1 MKFEHFIKE
10 KGSNDI
16 SDSKKESEVFKESYV
31 NDYFP
36 ESYQKEVL
44 PIIEIIKPDN
54 MSLSEY
60 QEQVSQ
66 DLFESVKKREV
77 SRGRL
82 ISDPEEIV
90 KEAMEVLV
98 ARLKSVLEDNRDYKY
113 SSKKKLDKEL
123 VKKAKIALL
132 FLNDNSD
139 IKEYYKNINERGF
152 IDLESIRGYIAGGD
166 RNSNKFT
173 ESDID
178 SLLKTKYA
186 ASLTSTQNDRMYYLG
201 DYGNIESVPNS
212 LVIGLV
218 QAGEENFGY
227 KNHFSTIE
235 NGLKLAE
242 KHKYSNECLER
253 LLSVNCDRICLE
265 SSDKFSGQV
274 IEKILRSGFSY
285 SDREGYGNLLKTDL
299 GLSYNDRDVLN
310 YLNTLGLS
318 DEDYTKYLDA
328 AIKHTIGYQLRQNL
342 GTYLNDNGESRYFK
356 KEIFDNLH
364 QVEMDTQL
372 KNDLENFAVIKKTVS
387 DGYVGL
393 ALATPV
399 CREYVKKYAL
409 NNYKDFINDISEHDQ
424 EHLVSEYLKTEDK
437 IKYAEKLIDKG
448 EEYLLVKFHRMFH
461 NHSLG
466 KDVFDKLNE
475 KNLVPSLKGELFI
488 FKDLSEQD
496 ALEFIDRDRVNIFI
510 KNIEYFNLS
519 EEFLHTHRVQE
530 TALLEFRQ
538 RVFGIYPGE
547 AREVCDKI
555 PFPVEKIND
564 IVIEA
569 INKKIKEERID
580 WACSVIMAF
589 PEIKPLLKEEKFYQG
604 AISKLNTSNYPG
616 YIADIFECFPL
627 PKENLND
634 EKLVLKIINTL
645 SKNLYCFNGDNE
657 KNNFSSLRTSYQYVF
672 RISNFI
678 KLPKYFIEFGEVINK
693 VEKLDFENNINIK
706 IDLLKIL
713 SKSENP
719 IIDLDKCLIL
729 LEEINAE
736 KTIELNKELYITYIS
751 KFLNNEN
758 EAEKKEFFE
767 KIREDIKSLARNEV
781 ADVDKD
787 PNYYNYLLQKV
798 YPQRNYNTYNYL
810 DKYKNLDHH
819 LDKYAINKS
828 GYDIKLSGLV
838 GYKIKDGL
846 EADQILLDKFA
857 KRVRDIKNLAKLDN
871 LNIYLEKGIIDSKAQ
886 TIEGKILEY
895 FKQNNYSVDTMNILL
910 AYQLLGSYGDF
921 ANASTD
927 RLSAETDKVSKDY
940 ILLDEIANQYGDNMK
955 ETIKTIHAKVVN
967 SPDKELFSSDSRG
980 KKEKKYQEAFLI
992 ISKDLNKIP
1001 KDKLN
1006 NEIINKKILKT
1017 IKNVFQGFAGIQSR
1031 ANYFS
1036 SLFNVNNLD
1045 NFQELWSKHIDE
1057 LFVIDDESSID
1068 LSKIESLQS
1077 SVFNLIQN
1085 EINKYEEIKE
1095 VDSDRGESKL
1105 KKDRLIKGYFSKN
1118 KENAHARMV
1127 ADVCIATDTNMLKNE
1142 NYFEFVLFDQDKNKC
1157 VGTVM
1162 LLEMNEPE
1170 DNKKYL
1176 LYNPNPSVGLVSEVS
1191 AKKLYQLLTRHISKF
1206 AQDNNFDAVLVD
1218 KIHGKSTNRA
1228 GLFQQSLEQSCLKDE
1243 NGGEINF
1250 NLKNNH
1256 SLGSSYSYQ
1265 NNLKAVWIKD

>member
-1 MKFEHFIKE
+1 MIFKYFINE
-10 KGSNDI
+10 KGLNNK
-16 SDSKKESEVFKESYV
+16 SDSKNEPEVDKKSYV

-44 PIIEIIKPDN
+44 PIIEIIKPDD

-66 DLFESVKKREV
+66 DLFESIKKREA

-90 KEAMEVLV
+90 QEAKEVLV
-98 ARLKSVLEDNRDYKY
+98 ARLKSVLEDSRDYNN

-132 FLNDNSD
+132 YLNDNSD
-139 IKEYYKNINERGF
+139 IRKYFNNIEERGF
-152 IDLESIRGYIAGGD
+152 ICLESLRGYIAGGE
-166 RNSNKFT
+166 RNSNKLT

-178 SLLKTKYA
+178 SLLKTKYRE
-186 ASLTSTQNDRMYYLG
+186 SLTSTSNDQMYYIG
-201 DYGNIESVPNS
+201 DYGNIESVSNS
-212 LVIGLV
+212 LMIGLA
-218 QAGEENFGY
+218 QAEEEDFGY
-227 KNHFSTIE
+227 KEHFHVI
-235 NGLKLAE
+235 NKGLKLAE
-242 KHKYSNECLER
+242 KNKYSDECLEQ
-253 LLSVNCDRICLE
+253 LLSINCDTICLE
-265 SSDKFSGQV
+265 NSDKFSDDS

-285 SDREGYGNLLKTDL
+285 SDRSDL
-299 GLSYNDRDVLN
+299 GFSYNDKYVLN

-318 DEDYTKYLDA
+318 EEDYAKYLDL
-328 AIKHTIGYQLRQNL
+328 AIKHTIGYQLRQNF
-342 GTYLNDNGESRYFK
+342 GAYSDVNGEVRHFL
-356 KEIFDNLH
+356 KETFDNLH
-364 QVEMDTQL
+364 QVEMDVNH
-372 KNDLENFAVIKKTVS
+372 KNDPENYTVIKKTVS

-399 CREYVKKYAL
+399 CREYVEKYAL
-409 NNYKDFINDISEHDQ
+409 DDYENFVKDISKHNQ
-424 EHLVSEYLKTEDK
+424 EHLVSKYLKTEDK

-461 NHSLG
+461 SHSLG
-466 KDVFDKLNE
+466 KDVFDKINE
-475 KNLVPSLKGELFI
+475 KELVTSLKGELYI
-488 FKDLSEQD
+488 FKYLSEQD
-496 ALEFIDRDRVNIFI
+496 ALEFINRDRVNIFI
-510 KNIEYFNLS
+510 KNIESFNLS
-519 EEFLHTHRVQE
+519 REFLHTHRVQE
-530 TALLEFRQ
+530 SALLEFRK
-538 RVFGIYPGE
+538 RVFSISPGE

-564 IVIEA
+564 ILTEA
-569 INKKIKEERID
+569 IKKTMKEERID
-580 WACSVIMAF
+580 WACSVIKAF
-589 PEIKPLLKEEKFYQG
+589 PEIKPLLKEEKFYKG
-604 AISKLNTSNYPG
+604 AIGKLNDTNYPI
-616 YIADIFECFPL
+616 YIADILECFPL

-634 EKLVLKIINTL
+634 EKIVLKIINTL
-645 SKNLYCFNGDNE
+645 SKNLYCFRGDNE
-657 KNNFSSLRTSYQYVF
+657 KDKFLSLRSNYQHLS
-672 RISNFI
+672 RISNFV
-678 KLPKYFIEFGEVINK
+678 KLPKYFIEFGEVIDR
-693 VEKLDFENNINIK
+693 VENLEFKNSINIK
-706 IDLLKIL
+706 IELLEIL

-719 IIDLDKCLIL
+719 IIDLDKSLIL

-736 KTIELNKELYITYIS
+736 KTIGLNKELYIIYIS
-751 KFLNNEN
+751 KFLNNGN
-758 EAEKKEFFE
+758 EVEKKEFFE

-781 ADVDKD
+781 ADVGKD
-787 PNYYNYLLQKV
+787 LNYYKYLLQKV

-810 DKYKNLDHH
+810 DKYENLNHH
-819 LDKYAINKS
+819 LDKYAINRN

-846 EADQILLDKFA
+846 EADQTLLDKFS
-857 KRVRDIKNLAKLDN
+857 KRVRDIKDLAKFDN
-871 LNIYLEKGIIDSKAQ
+871 LNIFLEKGIVDSKAQ

-895 FKQNNYSVDTMNILL
+895 FKQNNYSVDAMNVLL
-910 AYQLLGSYGDF
+910 AYQLLGSYDDF
-921 ANASTD
+921 ANASAD
-927 RLSAETDKVSKDY
+927 RLLVETDKVSKDY

-980 KKEKKYQEAFLI
+980 RKEKKYQEVFLI

-1001 KDKLN
+1001 KEKLN

-1036 SLFNVNNLD
+1036 SLFNVHNLD

-1077 SVFNLIQN
+1077 SIFNVIQN
-1085 EINKYEEIKE
+1085 EINKYEEVKE

-1105 KKDRLIKGYFSKN
+1105 KKDRHIKGYFSKN

-1127 ADVCIATDTNMLKNE
+1127 ADVCIATDFNMLKNE